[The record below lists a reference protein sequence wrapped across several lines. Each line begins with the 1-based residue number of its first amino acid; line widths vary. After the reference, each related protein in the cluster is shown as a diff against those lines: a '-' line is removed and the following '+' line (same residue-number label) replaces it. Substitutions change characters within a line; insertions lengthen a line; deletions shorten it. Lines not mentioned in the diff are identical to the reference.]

1 MLFVIPVNGQLLL
14 LGLLSGR
21 RRIVLCR
28 ALHDLLSHLLPPLL
42 VLGEGT
48 ALRLLAVPQPGQGP

>member
-1 MLFVIPVNGQLLL
+1 MLFIIPVDGQLLL

-21 RRIVLCR
+21 RRVVLCR
-28 ALHDLLSHLLPPLL
+28 ALRDLLSDLLLALL

>member
-21 RRIVLCR
+21 WHVVLCQVLR
-28 ALHDLLSHLLPPLL
+28 DLLSHLPLAL
-42 VLGEGT
+42 LMLGEGT
-48 ALRLLAVPQPGQGP
+48 ALCLLAVPQPGQGP